1 MSSLKTSIPYT
12 TGMDASGFLTTPVGV
27 KTPVIALGAD
37 GLEVDLST
45 VLDNSVAANLAAIG
59 AVAGTG
65 VAATIRRFGKFF
77 TLDFI
82 FTSVAVTHT
91 DAAGSGSSGSI
102 KIFDFAQ
109 GGVQVLGSRS
119 DLTFLGDA
127 LIDTNAGDM
136 AFVFGFGS
144 VAANAGDGALTG
156 TEVDMAAISGTIT
169 LSSKA
174 ATSASLLKGVGTAA
188 DGTSTAV
195 DLYFNE
201 SGSAATSDANG
212 VLTFSG
218 TATFVGIMLG
228 DD

>member
-12 TGMDASGFLTTPVGV
+12 TGMDSSGYLTTPVGV
-27 KTPVIALGAD
+27 KTPIIALGATD
-37 GLEVDLST
+37 LEVDLST

-77 TLDFI
+77 TLDFT

-102 KIFDFAQ
+102 KIFDFAE
-109 GGVQVLGSRS
+109 GAVLMLGSRS
-119 DLTFLGDA
+119 NLTFLGDA

-136 AFVFGFGS
+136 AFVYGFGS
-144 VAANAGDGALTG
+144 VAADAGDAALTS
-156 TEVDMAAISGTIT
+156 TEVDYAAVSGTIT
-169 LSSKA
+169 LSAKA
-174 ATSASLLKGVGTAA
+174 ATSASLLKGAGTAKDGTATAA
-188 DGTSTAV
+188 DI
-195 DLYFNE
+195 YFNE

-218 TATFVGIMLG
+218 TATFVGIFLG